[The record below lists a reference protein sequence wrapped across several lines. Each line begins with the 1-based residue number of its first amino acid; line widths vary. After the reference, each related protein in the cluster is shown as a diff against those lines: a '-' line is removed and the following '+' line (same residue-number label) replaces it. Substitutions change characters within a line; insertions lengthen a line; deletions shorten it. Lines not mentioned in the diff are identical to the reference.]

1 MISRR
6 SIRIKTMQALYAYEF
21 DKEKSIELHLN
32 TLKKNILASEE
43 NYLYIF
49 HLFLQIADYIE
60 KESDRRFAKHI
71 KTDEDKNYSIRFL
84 SNIYIKWLEQ
94 CKDIAKNTTKFEEFS
109 DSSLVKKLYEKLYDS
124 EAYKNYINK
133 SKMFNQKD
141 DSEII
146 QYLFNDIM
154 MKDED
159 VHEHLS
165 DIWSNWIDDAGNIVQ
180 EINNTLKK
188 SKTELKLSLYL
199 PSYIEKKNDL
209 ISFSLRLFTLT
220 VNQDSKFKNLIT
232 PKLQNWEAD
241 RLATIDILLL
251 KMALCELFEFENIPV
266 KVTLNEYID
275 IAKEYST
282 ARSGDFVNG
291 VLDNI
296 VKEQKSLNTI
306 HKEGRGLVE

>member
-1 MISRR
+1 
-6 SIRIKTMQALYAYEF
+6 MQALYAFEF

-32 TLKKNILASEE
+32 TLQKNILASEE
-43 NYLYIF
+43 NYLYNL
-49 HLFLQIADYIE
+49 HLFLQIAEYIE
-60 KESDRRFAKHI
+60 KESERRFAKHI
-71 KTDEDKNYSIRFL
+71 KTEEDKNYSIRFL
-84 SNIYIKWLEQ
+84 SNVYIKWLEQ
-94 CKDIAKNTTKFEEFS
+94 CKDIVKNSTKFEEFS
-109 DSSLVKKLYEKLYDS
+109 DSSLVKKLYEKLYES
-124 EAYKNYINK
+124 EAYKNYINN

-141 DSEII
+141 DSDIILYLYNEII
-146 QYLFNDIM
+146 
-154 MKDED
+154 MKEED

-165 DIWSNWIDDAGNIVQ
+165 EIWNNWIDDAGNIVQ
-180 EINNTLKK
+180 EVNNTLKK

-199 PSYIEKKNDL
+199 SSYIEKKRDL
-209 ISFSLRLFTLT
+209 LSFSLRLFNLT
-220 VNQDSKFKNLIT
+220 VNQNEKFKNLIT

-296 VKEQKSLNTI
+296 VKEQKKLNTI
-306 HKEGRGLVE
+306 HKVGRGLVE